1 MRCSKCGADNRREGA
16 RFCDKCG
23 GKFSPRCGSCGAEN
37 RTDAKFCDS
46 CGAAF
51 GADATV
57 AAPAAR
63 MNDTPIRVTETS
75 AAENLEGERKTVTA
89 LFADI
94 KGSMEL
100 IEDIDPEEARAIVDP
115 ALKLMR
121 EAAQRYGGYVA
132 QSTGDGIFAIFG
144 APVAHEDHP
153 QRALYAALRLQD
165 EMRRYS
171 AKLREAGHPPV
182 EARVGVNTG
191 EVVMRSLPTGESGRT
206 EYVPVGHS
214 ISLAARMEVLAPAG
228 SIATTQEVRS
238 LCEGYFLLKSLGPT
252 RVKGVSDPV
261 NVYEVTGPGPLRT
274 HFQLST
280 RRGLTRFVGR
290 DAEMDAIARLAEL
303 AKAGHGQ
310 IVCVVAEPGVGK
322 SRLFHEFKVKNQSS
336 WMVLEAFSVSHGKA
350 SAYLPVIDL
359 LHSYFRIAPEDDKRT
374 RREKVNGKVLTLD
387 RKLEDALPYLLGLLG
402 LTEGDDPLARMDA
415 SIRRQRTLEAVK
427 RILLRE
433 SLNQPLM
440 VVFED
445 LHWIDDETQAFLNLL
460 ADSIGTA
467 KLLLLVSY
475 RPEYSHPWSSKSY
488 YTQLRLDP
496 LGKESAGEMFDALLG
511 VNGQT
516 IDDSLLALKRLIIE
530 ETEGTPL
537 FIEEI

>member
-1 MRCSKCGADNRREGA
+1 MHCAKCGTDNREGRKFCAECGEVLASKC
-16 RFCDKCG
+16 
-23 GKFSPRCGSCGAEN
+23 PRCGATNESRE
-37 RTDAKFCDS
+37 KFCGE
-46 CGAAF
+46 CGAALETSQS
-51 GADATV
+51 A
-57 AAPAAR
+57 AAR
-63 MNDTPIRVTETS
+63 KPSEPQIRIPERTPP
-75 AAENLEGERKTVTA
+75 ENLEGERKTVTA

-228 SIATTQEVRS
+228 SIATTEEVRS

-322 SRLFHEFKVKNQSS
+322 SRLLHEFKVKNESS
-336 WMVLEAFSVSHGKA
+336 WMVLEAFSVSYDKSFA
-350 SAYLPVIDL
+350 FQPVVDL
-359 LHSYFRIAPEDDKRT
+359 LHTYFRIAPEDDTRT

-402 LTEGDDPLARMDA
+402 LTEGDDPLAGMDVR
-415 SIRRQRTLEAVK
+415 IRRQRTLEALK

-433 SLNQPLM
+433 SLNQRLM

-445 LHWIDDETQAFLNLL
+445 LHWIDGETQAFLNLL
-460 ADSIGTA
+460 TDSIGTA
-467 KLLLLVSY
+467 KLLLLATY
-475 RPEYSHPWSSKSY
+475 RPELSHQWSNKTY

-496 LGKESAGEMFDALLG
+496 LGKESAGEMFDALL
-511 VNGQT
+511 V
-516 IDDSLLALKRLIIE
+516 S
-530 ETEGTPL
+530 
-537 FIEEI
+537 